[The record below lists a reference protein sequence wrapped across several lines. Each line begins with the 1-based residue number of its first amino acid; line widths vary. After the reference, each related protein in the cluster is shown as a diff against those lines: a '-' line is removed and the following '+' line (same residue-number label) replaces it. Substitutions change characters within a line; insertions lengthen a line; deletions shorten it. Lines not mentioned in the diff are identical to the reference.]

1 MVGFDDFRG
10 VFQPKM
16 ILNSDFPH
24 NTRYQGNKYLQLR
37 RALQITS
44 LLNPLQGMQKM
55 LQSSHFPE
63 KLNPIFFC
71 RGAVTHQL
79 PNWKWKPVSFTF
91 YCTESF

>member
-24 NTRYQGNKYLQLR
+24 NTRYLGNKYLQLR
-37 RALQITS
+37 RALQIIKKKCY
-44 LLNPLQGMQKM
+44 N
-55 LQSSHFPE
+55 QSSHFPE